1 MAKVVSYKNFD
12 FEKIEFGYAKVT
24 KNGPRTVYFNYPIQ
38 DEFFQT
44 PKSTVTFN
52 PYDTNFCV
60 TVDDALESKIR
71 EFESHIIN
79 NAVKNSSEWFGSVKT
94 VDEVKELFVSLL
106 TKSTGD
112 FPPFMRVNFTQGCEF
127 YNKDG
132 ELVDKDEVKRGTKVR
147 LILKFV
153 KLYIKEKDGKMT
165 MRCNFDLTQA
175 RISEQAQESKPV
187 SYAFID
193 SDDEA

>member
-1 MAKVVSYKNFD
+1 MAKVVSYKSFD
-12 FEKIEFGYAKVT
+12 FSKIEFGNTKVS
-24 KNGPRTVYFNYPIQ
+24 KGGPRTVYFNYPGQ

-44 PKSTVTFN
+44 PKSMVTFN
-52 PYDTNFCV
+52 PYDTNFCI
-60 TVDDALESKIR
+60 TVDDVFESKLR
-71 EFESHIIN
+71 EFEAHIIS

-94 VDEVKELFVSLL
+94 ESEIKEIFVSLL
-106 TKSTGD
+106 TKSSGD

-127 YNKDG
+127 YNKEG
-132 ELVDKDEVKRGTKVR
+132 NMVDKDDIKRGIKVR
-147 LILKFV
+147 LIVKFV
-153 KLYIKEKDGKMT
+153 KLYIKEKDGKLV

-175 RISEQAQESKPV
+175 RISEEAKPKPT

>member
-1 MAKVVSYKNFD
+1 
-12 FEKIEFGYAKVT
+12 
-24 KNGPRTVYFNYPIQ
+24 
-38 DEFFQT
+38 
-44 PKSTVTFN
+44 
-52 PYDTNFCV
+52 
-60 TVDDALESKIR
+60 
-71 EFESHIIN
+71 
-79 NAVKNSSEWFGSVKT
+79 
-94 VDEVKELFVSLL
+94 
-106 TKSTGD
+106 
-112 FPPFMRVNFTQGCEF
+112 MRVNFTQGCEF